1 MRFES
6 NHSPLERVKCLVRFL
21 LLGLGLLAAGALA
34 QGTLEI
40 IGLKHRTVEQVL
52 PVLRPLLE
60 PGGTLTGQYNQLIVR
75 TSPRN
80 LAELRAALEAID
92 TPLRRLVIS
101 VRFETAA
108 DASRRALQAS
118 GTVRSG
124 SVTIGN
130 TPVPADRT
138 QVEVRVLDSRAALDE
153 RVDQRVQVL
162 EGGRAFIATG
172 ESRPLRQR
180 QVVPA
185 PGGVVITESTLLQE
199 AATGFEVVPR
209 LSGNTV
215 FLEIAPQR
223 ETFVPGA
230 PGAVRGQRAASS
242 VSGRLGEWIELG
254 GSGGSSA
261 RDERGILST
270 REARSAES
278 RRIWVKVEEVRP

>member
-1 MRFES
+1 MKCVIRF
-6 NHSPLERVKCLVRFL
+6 VRTL
-21 LLGLGLLAAGALA
+21 LFGLALLAAGALA

-40 IGLKHRTVEQVL
+40 IPLRHRTVEQVL

-80 LAELRAALEAID
+80 LAELRAVLEAID
-92 TPLRRLVIS
+92 TPIRRLAIS

-108 DASRRALQAS
+108 DASRRALEAS

-124 SVTIGN
+124 NVTIGN

-138 QVEVRVLDSRAALDE
+138 QVDVRVSESRAALDE
-153 RVDQRVQVL
+153 RVDQRIQVL

-180 QVVPA
+180 QVVPT
-185 PGGVVITESTLLQE
+185 PGGVAITESTVIQD
-199 AATGFEVVPR
+199 ATTGFEVVPR

-223 ETFVPGA
+223 ETFVSGV
-230 PGAVRGQRAASS
+230 PGAVHGQRAASS

-254 GSGGSSA
+254 GTGGSSA
-261 RDERGILST
+261 RDERGILSA
-270 REARSAES
+270 RELRTSDS
-278 RRIWVKVEEVRP
+278 RRIWVKVEEVNP

>member
-1 MRFES
+1 MRS
-6 NHSPLERVKCLVRFL
+6 L
-21 LLGLGLLAAGALA
+21 LFVLGLLAAGALA

-40 IGLKHRTVEQVL
+40 IGLKHRTAEQVL

-60 PGGTLTGQYNQLIVR
+60 PGATLTGQYNQLIIR

-92 TPLRRLVIS
+92 TPIRRLLIS

-108 DASRRALQAS
+108 DASRRDLEAS

-124 SVTIGN
+124 SVTIGT

-138 QVEVRVLDSRAALDE
+138 QVDVRILDSRAALDE
-153 RVDQRVQVL
+153 RVDQRIQML

-180 QVVPA
+180 QVFPA
-185 PGGVVITESTLLQE
+185 PGGVIVTESTAIRE
-199 AATGFEVVPR
+199 ASTGFEVLPR
-209 LSGNTV
+209 VAGNTV

-223 ETFVPGA
+223 ETFVGSA
-230 PGAVRGQRAASS
+230 PGAVHGQRATSS
-242 VSGRLGEWIELG
+242 ISGRLGEWIELG
-254 GSGGSSA
+254 GAAGSSA
-261 RDERGILST
+261 REERGILST
-270 REARSAES
+270 REARGAES
-278 RRIWVKVEEVRP
+278 RRIWVKVEEVNP